1 MQNDILSPNEVK
13 FKDILVNC
21 LWTFVAWVSWSILLL
36 VFVLISSSF
45 YDIRW
50 EFSSTWDLTSTKN
63 IFFPFFLSFITFVV
77 TEIVLFSSYIF
88 LTFTDPDKYERSH
101 VTYVQIAL
109 ISTLIY
115 LFITPIYL
123 YAGMVNY
130 DNIMYVFVWHIL
142 ILFFSLMV
150 ILEILNN
157 YRYILVWLY
166 ASIVSILLTWSIAII
181 IFWFFDS
188 GTAKLIALMFM
199 LPLVNFL
206 WVFFKGIFELVYYK
220 YYKHTGSDN
229 LGDIFR
235 QMELEAWEQLKQATA
250 ENSI

>member
-1 MQNDILSPNEVK
+1 MQNDVLSPNEVK

-21 LWTFVAWVSWSILLL
+21 LWTFVAWVSGSILLL
-36 VFVLISSSF
+36 IFVLISSSF
-45 YDIRW
+45 YDIPW
-50 EFSSTWDLTSTKN
+50 EFSSSGDLASTKN
-63 IFFPFFLSFITFVV
+63 IFFPFFLSFLTFVV
-77 TEIVLFSSYIF
+77 TEIVLFASYIF
-88 LTFTDPDKYERSH
+88 LTYTDPDKYERSH
-101 VTYVQIAL
+101 VTYVQIAF

-115 LFITPIYL
+115 FFITPIYL
-123 YAGMVNY
+123 YAWMVNY

-166 ASIVSILLTWSIAII
+166 ASIVSILLTWSIAIL
-181 IFWFFDS
+181 IFWLFDS
-188 GTAKLIALMFM
+188 WTAKLISLMFM

-206 WVFFKGIFELVYYK
+206 SVLFKWLFELLYYV
-220 YYKHTGSDN
+220 YYKHTWSDN
-229 LGDIFR
+229 LWDIFR
-235 QMELEAWEQLKQATA
+235 QLELEAKEQLKQATE

>member
-1 MQNDILSPNEVK
+1 MQNDVLHPTRVD
-13 FKDILVNC
+13 FKDICINSIG
-21 LWTFVAWVSWSILLL
+21 TFVAWVAWSIILLI
-36 VFVLISSSF
+36 FVLLSSSF
-45 YDIRW
+45 YNIPG
-50 EFSSTWDLTSTKN
+50 EFSNEGNLASTKN

-77 TEIVLFSSYIF
+77 TEIVLFASYIF
-88 LTFTDPDKYERSH
+88 LSYTSPERYERSH
-101 VTYVQIAL
+101 ITYVQIVF

-115 LFITPIYL
+115 LFITPVYL
-123 YAGMVNY
+123 YAGMMNY
-130 DNIMYVFVWHIL
+130 DNIMYVFVGHIL

-150 ILEILNN
+150 LLEILNN

-166 ASIVSILLTWSIAII
+166 ASVVSILLSGSIAVF

-188 GTAKLIALMFM
+188 WTAKLISLLFM

-206 WVFFKGIFELVYYK
+206 CIFFKWTFELLYYL
-220 YYKHTGSDN
+220 YYKHTGNDN

-235 QMELEAWEQLKQATA
+235 QLELEAADQFKQASE

>member
-1 MQNDILSPNEVK
+1 MQNDVLSPNEVR

-21 LWTFVAWVSWSILLL
+21 LWTFVAWVSGSIFLL
-36 VFVLISSSF
+36 VLVLVSSRF
-45 YDIRW
+45 YDIPW
-50 EFSSTWDLTSTKN
+50 EFASSGNLASTKN

-77 TEIVLFSSYIF
+77 TEIVLFASYIF
-88 LTFTDPDKYERSH
+88 LTYTDPDKYERSH
-101 VTYVQIAL
+101 VTYVQIAFV
-109 ISTLIY
+109 STLIY

-130 DNIMYVFVWHIL
+130 DNIMYVFVGHIL

-166 ASIVSILLTWSIAII
+166 SSIVSILLTWTIAIL
-181 IFWFFDS
+181 IFGFFDS

-206 WVFFKGIFELVYYK
+206 CVFFKWLFEFVYYL

-229 LGDIFR
+229 LWDIFR
-235 QMELEAWEQLKQATA
+235 QLELEAKEQLKQATE